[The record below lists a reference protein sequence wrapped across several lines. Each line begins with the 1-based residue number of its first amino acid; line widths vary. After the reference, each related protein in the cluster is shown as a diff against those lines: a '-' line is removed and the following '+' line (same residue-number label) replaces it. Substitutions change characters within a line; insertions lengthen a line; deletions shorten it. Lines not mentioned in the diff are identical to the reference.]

1 MSNVIIIG
9 KSLDRLLEKLAI
21 TTEDEIGFL
30 HHDPESRVWRRIQ
43 RFTISST
50 ILHNQGNM
58 MAAVFKYSNKKLS
71 TDCLRNVH
79 IMLN

>member
-30 HHDPESRVWRRIQ
+30 HHDPESNGSNDLPFLQ
-43 RFTISST
+43 TFYTTIS
-50 ILHNQGNM
+50 
-58 MAAVFKYSNKKLS
+58 
-71 TDCLRNVH
+71 
-79 IMLN
+79 